1 MKLLFFIGQ
10 LSGGGA
16 ERSLTTIA
24 SELAR
29 RGHEVTISVNKQMMV
44 FEPSPGVSVVYAK
57 QDKTPT
63 KGNGIIKSI
72 KQFRNYLQY
81 FPYTK
86 KVILEVKPDVIVTFL
101 WCNLLQ
107 ILLYHK
113 SIPVITSE
121 RNAFDRKLGFIYK
134 VNRFLLNKHVDCV
147 TVQTPFDKGYAT
159 AKHLKNTIIMPNP
172 LTWEVLDETEYEAR
186 FKERRNLLAC
196 GRVDQWEIKGFDL
209 LIKAFASIADKY
221 PGWMLDIAGK
231 GSEKNIAFLKNI
243 AKANKVDERIRFL
256 GFQTNVK
263 ETMINHSVFVLSSR
277 TEGFPN
283 VLTEAMSVGTPAI
296 SYDRLANSIVLDSVD
311 GLLVKDK
318 SVKELGEAMSHL
330 MEDENIRFDFGKN
343 ALRNVQR
350 FSTGR
355 IVDKWEKLFISLA
368 QIDQ

>member
-16 ERSLTTIA
+16 ERSLTTIV

-209 LIKAFASIADKY
+209 LIKAFAMIADKY
-221 PGWMLDIAGK
+221 PDWVLDIAGK
-231 GSEKNIAFLKNI
+231 GSEKSIAHLTDI
-243 AKANKVDERIRFL
+243 AKEHGLAERVHFL
-256 GFQTNVK
+256 GFQSNVR
-263 ETMINHSVFVLSSR
+263 ELMINHSIFVLSSR

-283 VLTEAMSVGTPAI
+283 VLTEAMSVGTPSI

-311 GLLVKDK
+311 GQLVEDQSIDGLAWAMSYLMGNEKQRY
-318 SVKELGEAMSHL
+318 ELGRNS
-330 MEDENIRFDFGKN
+330 
-343 ALRNVQR
+343 LRNVQR
-350 FSTGR
+350 FSTER
-355 IVDKWEKLFISLA
+355 IVDKWEKLFISLSH
-368 QIDQ
+368 QDN